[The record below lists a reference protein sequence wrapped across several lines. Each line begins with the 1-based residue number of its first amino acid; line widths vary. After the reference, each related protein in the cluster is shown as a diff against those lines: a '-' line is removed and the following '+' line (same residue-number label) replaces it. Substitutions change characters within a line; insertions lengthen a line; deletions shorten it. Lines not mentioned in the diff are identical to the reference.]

1 MYSSMHRALDPNSLS
16 KGQRY
21 TPEVVS
27 KLNELVEEHGF
38 SWKLIGQKL
47 GRLVMSF
54 IILCRPFLCLHCTKS
69 SGLLHFVSS
78 TVIVSYTF
86 ILSW

>member
-1 MYSSMHRALDPNSLS
+1 MYSSMQAALNPNSLS

-38 SWKLIGQKL
+38 NWKLIGQKL
-47 GRLVMSF
+47 GRLVKSF
-54 IILCRPFLCLHCTKS
+54 ISYADYFYAYLVLSALDFCIL
-69 SGLLHFVSS
+69 
-78 TVIVSYTF
+78 
-86 ILSW
+86 

>member
-1 MYSSMHRALDPNSLS
+1 MQAALNPNSLS

-38 SWKLIGQKL
+38 NWKLIGQKL
-47 GRLVMSF
+47 GRLVKSF
-54 IILCRPFLCLHCTKS
+54 ISYADHFYAYLVSVLSAVDYCIL
-69 SGLLHFVSS
+69 
-78 TVIVSYTF
+78 YA
-86 ILSW
+86 